1 MYYINGK
8 SYFYKK
14 SMKYITILMIVFLE
28 CFFNCAYSQEIIP
41 LYQHVPN
48 SIPSQIKEQADSL
61 SKRGKVS
68 HVTDPT
74 LSVYLPDPAIRNG
87 TAIII
92 CPGGGY
98 SYLVVN
104 GEGSDIAKELN
115 TKGITAFV
123 LKYRLPDDRIM
134 KNKSIGPLQD
144 AQQAIKIVRER
155 AADWKID
162 VSKIGIIGFSAGGH
176 LASTLST
183 HYSTAVIDN
192 ALHTNL
198 RPDFSILIYPV
209 ISFQE
214 GILHKGS
221 KKALIGADADTAL
234 INNFSNELQVTG
246 NTPPAFLVACNDDK
260 VVPVL
265 NTIRYFIALHEH
277 GVNAEMHIYEHGGHG
292 FGLHNKTTEDQWIE
306 RCYHWMK
313 ANGLL

>member
-1 MYYINGK
+1 MQ
-8 SYFYKK
+8 
-14 SMKYITILMIVFLE
+14 KYIAMVMIAYSSCWFKYS
-28 CFFNCAYSQEIIP
+28 YSQEVIP
-41 LYQHVPN
+41 LYEHVPN
-48 SIPSQIKEQADSL
+48 SISSQIKEQSDSS

-68 HVTDPT
+68 HVKVPT
-74 LSVYLPDPAIRNG
+74 LSVFLPDPSIRNG

-104 GEGSDIAKELN
+104 GEGSDIAKELTSN
-115 TKGITAFV
+115 GITAFV

-134 KNKSIGPLQD
+134 KDKSIGPLQD

-162 VSKIGIIGFSAGGH
+162 VSKIGIMGFSAGGH

-183 HYSTAVIDN
+183 HYSKAVIDN
-192 ALHTNL
+192 PLHTNL
-198 RPDFSILIYPV
+198 RPDFSILVYPV

-234 INNFSNELQVTG
+234 VNNFSNELQVTS

-260 VVPVL
+260 VVPVQ
-265 NTIRYFIALHEH
+265 NTIRYFLALHDH

-292 FGLHNKTTEDQWIE
+292 FGLHNKTTQDQWIE

-313 ANGLL
+313 GNGLL

>member
-1 MYYINGK
+1 MQ
-8 SYFYKK
+8 
-14 SMKYITILMIVFLE
+14 KYIAMVMIAYSSCWFKYS
-28 CFFNCAYSQEIIP
+28 YSQEVIP
-41 LYQHVPN
+41 LYEHVPN
-48 SIPSQIKEQADSL
+48 SISSQIKEQSDSS

-68 HVTDPT
+68 HVKVPT
-74 LSVYLPDPAIRNG
+74 LSVFLPDPSIRNG

-104 GEGSDIAKELN
+104 GEGSDIAKELTSN
-115 TKGITAFV
+115 GITAFV

-134 KNKSIGPLQD
+134 KDKSIGPLQD

-162 VSKIGIIGFSAGGH
+162 VSKIGIMGFSAGGH

-183 HYSTAVIDN
+183 HYSKAVIDN
-192 ALHTNL
+192 PLNTNL
-198 RPDFSILIYPV
+198 RPDFSILVYPV

-234 INNFSNELQVTG
+234 VNNFSNELQVTS

-260 VVPVL
+260 VVPVQ
-265 NTIRYFIALHEH
+265 NTIRYFLALHDH

-292 FGLHNKTTEDQWIE
+292 FGLHNKTTQDQWIE

-313 ANGLL
+313 GNGLL

>member
-1 MYYINGK
+1 MQ
-8 SYFYKK
+8 
-14 SMKYITILMIVFLE
+14 KYIAMVMIAYSSCWFKYS
-28 CFFNCAYSQEIIP
+28 YSQEVIP
-41 LYQHVPN
+41 LYEHVPN
-48 SIPSQIKEQADSL
+48 SISSQIKEQSDSS

-68 HVTDPT
+68 HVKVPT
-74 LSVYLPDPAIRNG
+74 LSVFLPDPSIRNG

-104 GEGSDIAKELN
+104 GEGSDIAKELTSN
-115 TKGITAFV
+115 GITAFV

-134 KNKSIGPLQD
+134 KDKSIGPLQD

-162 VSKIGIIGFSAGGH
+162 VSKIGIMGFSAGGH

-183 HYSTAVIDN
+183 HYSKAVIDN
-192 ALHTNL
+192 PLHTNL
-198 RPDFSILIYPV
+198 RPDFSILVYPV

-234 INNFSNELQVTG
+234 VNNFSNELQVTS

-260 VVPVL
+260 VVPVQ
-265 NTIRYFIALHEH
+265 NTIRYFLALHDH

-313 ANGLL
+313 GNGLL